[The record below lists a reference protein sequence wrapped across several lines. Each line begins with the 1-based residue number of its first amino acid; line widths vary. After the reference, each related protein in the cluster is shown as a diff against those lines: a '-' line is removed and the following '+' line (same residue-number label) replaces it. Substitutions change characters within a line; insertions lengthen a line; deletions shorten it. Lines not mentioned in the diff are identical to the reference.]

1 MKGIQKRKSGFFTM
15 IICVAALGLILSG
28 CGGGGASG
36 SSGSSAPGSA
46 AAAPKILKFALTN
59 APDSFITHVVNNFAA
74 IANKN
79 GNGTLDVQVFPASQ
93 LGDQR
98 DYIEGLKMG
107 TLEMCLIATG
117 ALEGF
122 ESRFIIFSLPFVFE
136 SMLHMHK
143 FYASDISQ
151 KVLEDFRSQQGIRH
165 VGIVDEGMRQVWT
178 TNVEIKTLADFQ
190 KLTIRV
196 PEVPLYMNMFKALK
210 ANPTPMALGDV
221 YTGVQTGVINA
232 FENGVDNFVAN
243 KLDEVL
249 KISNGTNHTGVIC
262 SILIAEKVFES
273 LTPDQQKAI
282 IAAGQEATDSGVAE
296 FEASQEKFYASLEA
310 KGVKRVKLSDDTLN
324 QIRST
329 LQGVVRDQL
338 KGMYDYDELVK
349 AALALR

>member
-1 MKGIQKRKSGFFTM
+1 MKGKKTKLTLCAM
-15 IICVAALGLILSG
+15 ILTVVLILVLGGCSG
-28 CGGGGASG
+28 SG
-36 SSGSSAPGSA
+36 SSGTSAPASSSAQAP
-46 AAAPKILKFALTN
+46 APKVLKFAMTN
-59 APDSFITHVVNNFAA
+59 APDTFIARVVSNFAA

-79 GNGTLDVQVFPASQ
+79 GNGSLDVQVFPASQ

-122 ESRFIIFSLPFVFE
+122 EPRFIIFSLPFVFE
-136 SMLHMHK
+136 SASHMHR
-143 FYASDISQ
+143 FYESEISQ
-151 KVLEDFRSQQGIRH
+151 KVLEDFRTQQGIRH

-178 TNVEIKTLADFQ
+178 SNIEIKTLADFQ

-196 PEVPLYMNMFKALK
+196 PEVPLYVNMFKALK

-221 YTGVQTGVINA
+221 YMGVQTGVINA

-249 KISNGTNHTGVIC
+249 KISNSTNHTGVIC
-262 SILIAEKVFES
+262 SILLAEKVFES
-273 LTPDQQKAI
+273 LSPEQQKVI
-282 IAAGQEATDSGVAE
+282 IDAGKEATDKGITE
-296 FEASQEKFYASLEA
+296 FEASQENLYASLQN
-310 KGVKRVKLSDDTLN
+310 KGVKRIKLSDDTMT

-329 LQGVVRDQL
+329 LQEVVRDQL

-349 AALALR
+349 AILSLR

>member
-1 MKGIQKRKSGFFTM
+1 MMKGQKKRFAVSAVVL
-15 IICVAALGLILSG
+15 CAILSFTAA
-28 CGGGGASG
+28 CGGGG
-36 SSGSSAPGSA
+36 SSGSGASASGVSQ

-59 APDSFITHVVNNFAA
+59 APESFITKVVNDFAA

-79 GNGTLDVQVFPASQ
+79 GNGSLDVQVFPASQ

-122 ESRFIIFSLPFVFE
+122 EPRFIVFSLPFAFE
-136 SMLHMHK
+136 SMTHLHK
-143 FYASDISQ
+143 FYASDVSQ
-151 KVLEDFRSQQGIRH
+151 KILDSFRTEQGIRH
-165 VGIVDEGMRQVWT
+165 LGIVDEGMRQVWT

-196 PEVPLYMNMFKALK
+196 PEVPLYVNMFKALK

-249 KISNGTNHTGVIC
+249 KTSNTTNHTGVIC
-262 SILIAEKVFES
+262 SILVAEKVFES
-273 LTPDQQKAI
+273 LTPEQQKAI
-282 IAAGQEATDSGVAE
+282 VAAGEEATNKGMVE
-296 FEASQEKFYASLEA
+296 FEASQEKLYASLQA
-310 KGVKRVKLSDDTLN
+310 KGVKRIKIPEDTMN
-324 QIRST
+324 QVRST
-329 LQGVVRDQL
+329 LRGVVRDQL

-349 AALALR
+349 TILALR

>member
-1 MKGIQKRKSGFFTM
+1 MKGKKRNLLLCTVLAGMTFVLGACSG
-15 IICVAALGLILSG
+15 
-28 CGGGGASG
+28 
-36 SSGSSAPGSA
+36 SGSSAAASA
-46 AAAPKILKFALTN
+46 SSAPASAPKILKFALTN
-59 APDSFITHVVNNFAA
+59 APDSFITRIVNDFAE
-74 IANKN
+74 ITNRN
-79 GNGTLDVQVFPASQ
+79 GSGSLDVQVFPASQ

-122 ESRFIIFSLPFVFE
+122 EPRFIIFSVPFVFE
-136 SMLHMHK
+136 SASHMHR

-151 KVLEDFRSQQGIRH
+151 KVLEDFRTQQGIRH
-165 VGIVDEGMRQVWT
+165 VGLVDEGMRQVWT
-178 TNVEIKTLADFQ
+178 SNVEIKTLADFQ

-221 YTGVQTGVINA
+221 YMGVQTGVINA

-249 KISNGTNHTGVIC
+249 KVSNTTNHCGVVC

-273 LTPDQQKAI
+273 LSPEQQKVI
-282 IAAGQEATDSGVAE
+282 IAAGQEASDKGVAE
-296 FEASQEKFYASLEA
+296 FEASQEKLYASLGG
-310 KGVKRVKLSDDTLN
+310 KGVRRVKISDDTMN

-349 AALALR
+349 AILALR